1 MTAAASR
8 DPASI
13 RATTPDRPLDERLL
27 DTRTPA
33 EYALGPDGR
42 TLVWALHATV
52 DDEGRHFPADLWR
65 SSMDDLAAPP
75 TRLTTGRSPA
85 WSPDGSTI
93 AFLSD
98 RITPGHHLPYVLG
111 ASGGGAE
118 PRLVATLHGSAESA
132 GWSADG
138 RELLVL
144 AADPGSYALDWS
156 ARFVTGADGV
166 PPAIRRPGDA
176 RRRLFRIDVT
186 TGHARE
192 VGPDGLSVW
201 EADWDGTSTVV
212 ALVSDDPSG
221 NGWYHGRLVTLDL
234 EARTARTILE
244 PRRILE
250 GVALS
255 PDATRVAVV
264 EGYSSDPGLLIG
276 NVLVVDLT
284 TGRID
289 DPWPDLQTVGRVA
302 WAGDDHLWYA
312 RYDGTGTAVGE
323 LWPDGRRAERWAG
336 DAFIGPDLTKP
347 SLALAGHT
355 VLATHQAHGLPP
367 ELATF
372 DAATATWTRHT
383 HLNDAVVDGVR
394 FPDCR
399 IVRWTADDG
408 ETIEARLLTPHGTTG
423 PWPLI
428 VAVHGGP
435 TWNWNAYFSD
445 SEPNGVLLADAG
457 YAVVQPNPR
466 GSSGRGHAFAEAVIG
481 DPGGIDFRDLLAG
494 VDWAIAEGIADPARI
509 GIAGLSYGGFMAAW
523 AVTQTDRFAASVA
536 ASVVADFRSFHLTS
550 EVAAW
555 DVGLLGGAW
564 DDPGGPYHE
573 RSPVVHARRATT
585 PTLVIAGDLD
595 RCTPLG
601 QGEQLFGAL
610 KAAGCA
616 TELLVLP
623 GEGHVPVSRRHALE
637 AIRATQAWFDRWMG
651 P

>member
-1 MTAAASR
+1 MTAAPSR
-8 DPASI
+8 DPAS
-13 RATTPDRPLDERLL
+13 ATAAPGRPLDERLL
-27 DTRTPA
+27 DTRAPA

-42 TLVWALHATV
+42 SLIWALHATV
-52 DDEGRHFPADLWR
+52 DDTGRHFPADLWR
-65 SSMDDLAAPP
+65 SSMDALDQPP
-75 TRLTTGRSPA
+75 TPLSAGRAPA

-98 RITPGHHLPYVLG
+98 RITPGHQLPYVV
-111 ASGGGAE
+111 ASSDGAE
-118 PRLVATLHGSAESA
+118 ARLVATLHGSAEHVS
-132 GWSADG
+132 WSADG

-156 ARFVTGADGV
+156 ARSVTGADGV
-166 PPAIRRPGDA
+166 PPTVRRPGDA
-176 RRRLFRIDVT
+176 RRRLFRIAVE
-186 TGHARE
+186 TGEAGE
-192 VGPDGLSVW
+192 AGPEGLSVW
-201 EADWDGTSTVV
+201 EVDWDGGSTGV

-221 NGWYHGRLVTLDL
+221 NGWYHARLVALDL
-234 EARTARTILE
+234 EARTARTLLE

-250 GVALS
+250 GLVLS
-255 PDATRVAVV
+255 PDGRCVAVV

-276 NVLVVDLT
+276 NVLVVDLAS
-284 TGRID
+284 GRID
-289 DPWPDLQTVGRVA
+289 DPWPDLQTVGRVT
-302 WAGDDHLWYA
+302 WADDGHLWYA
-312 RYDGTGTAVGE
+312 RYDGTGTAIGE
-323 LWPDGRRAERWAG
+323 LWLDGRREERWVG

-347 SLALAGHT
+347 SLGLVGDT

-372 DAATATWTRHT
+372 EATTGTWTRHT
-383 HLNDAVVDGVR
+383 HVNDAVIEGVR

-408 ETIEARLLTPHGTTG
+408 ETIEARLLTPHGGTG

-457 YAVVQPNPR
+457 YAVLQPNPR

-494 VDWAIAEGIADPARI
+494 VDWAIAQGVADPARI
-509 GIAGLSYGGFMAAW
+509 GIAGLSYGGFMAGW

-550 EVAAW
+550 EVASW

-564 DDPGGPYHE
+564 DEPGGRYHE
-573 RSPVVHARRATT
+573 RSPVVHARHART

-601 QGEQLFGAL
+601 QGEELFGAL
-610 KAAGCA
+610 SAAGCE

-623 GEGHVPVSRRHALE
+623 GEGHVPVSRRYALE